1 MPVSALTIW
10 NISESEPKKKQAT
23 QPEGLLCWA
32 CGPRDFHEKN
42 GGVTAKTAE

>member
-32 CGPRDFHEKN
+32 SRFMK
-42 GGVTAKTAE
+42 KTAE